1 MWPGYAGT
9 ITNIKIVLKTQN
21 QATQKNLTKI
31 FLPYKILKSKISNPK
46 KILRS
51 SLSLGI
57 RSTHPLGSWYSVQ
70 YWNTNIFTQTGIT
83 CGRVKK

>member
-21 QATQKNLTKI
+21 QATQKNSYQNFFT
-31 FLPYKILKSKISNPK
+31 PQNSKSKISNPQ
-46 KILRS
+46 KILQS

-57 RSTHPLGSWYSVQ
+57 HSTHPLGSWYSVQ

>member
-9 ITNIKIVLKTQN
+9 ITNLKIVLKTQN
-21 QATQKNLTKI
+21 QATQKNTYQNFFPPQNREIENFK
-31 FLPYKILKSKISNPK
+31 PK

-70 YWNTNIFTQTGIT
+70 QDSPVVG
-83 CGRVKK
+83 

>member
-1 MWPGYAGT
+1 MWSGYAGT
-9 ITNIKIVLKTQN
+9 ITNLKIVLKTQN
-21 QATQKNLTKI
+21 QGTQKNTYQNFFTPQNPKI
-31 FLPYKILKSKISNPK
+31 ENFKPK

-57 RSTHPLGSWYSVQ
+57 RSAHPLGSWYSVQ